1 MFSGSFEHAI
11 DDKGRLSIPS
21 RFRDL
26 FIERSQGKMVLAC
39 FDSCIEAYP
48 MNDWQHLEEKLK
60 SLSLFQK
67 DIRVIERLLY
77 SSMVVCTMDSQGRLL
92 IPANL
97 RNTAQLGRDV
107 VLAGVSNRMEI
118 WSRERWEAFYQ
129 EASSQL
135 PQLAQKLAELGL

>member
-1 MFSGSFEHAI
+1 MFSGRYEHTI
-11 DDKGRLSIPS
+11 DEKGRLNIPA

-26 FIERSQGKMVLAC
+26 FIEHSQGKLVLTC

-48 MNDWQHLEEKLK
+48 LDEWRHLEEKLK

-67 DIRVIERLLY
+67 DVRTFSRLVYASAAECSL
-77 SSMVVCTMDSQGRLL
+77 DSQGRIL

-97 RNTAQLGRDV
+97 REMSQLGRDV
-107 VLAGVSNRMEI
+107 ILVGVSNRMEI
-118 WSRERWEAFYQ
+118 WSQERWEAFFG
-129 EASSQL
+129 ESSPHL